1 MIIGGRLVP
10 GAIVFSLLGYIGQSS
25 YNTIDTWQMENAYS
39 PSKPII
45 QRMAESKWIPL
56 RSLTDEDY
64 RGMLREKLLGI
75 EAEIALVDDRIQ
87 ELEQS
92 KSRDT

>member
-1 MIIGGRLVP
+1 
-10 GAIVFSLLGYIGQSS
+10 
-25 YNTIDTWQMENAYS
+25 
-39 PSKPII
+39 
-45 QRMAESKWIPL
+45 MAESKWIPL

-75 EAEIALVDDRIQ
+75 EAEIALIDDRIQ

-92 KSRDT
+92 KSRDI

>member
-1 MIIGGRLVP
+1 
-10 GAIVFSLLGYIGQSS
+10 
-25 YNTIDTWQMENAYS
+25 
-39 PSKPII
+39 
-45 QRMAESKWIPL
+45 MAESKWIPL